1 MLATKRGSVF
11 ALALLLLTTGLA
23 AAQKK
28 RKAVAETPPNPPSVS
43 LSADA
48 ATITIC
54 PREEGGGGGRV
65 RLTADARSPDGLPI
79 RYAWRTTGG
88 RIVGDGANTEW
99 DLTDAVAGRSY
110 VAEVTVTT
118 GDARCE
124 AFATIPVAVVEC
136 PPLREVCPNI
146 SIVGPDTV
154 TVGQPITFSAEVNGG
169 TPGAT
174 PVYNWTVEPGQIT
187 SGQGTPT
194 ITVSS
199 ASLGGRDVRAALT
212 VNGYG
217 GLNCT
222 ASFSTPVQ
230 TERRRPQQFDELGEV
245 KRDDE
250 KARLDIFASELQANP
265 GAQGY
270 IIIVGG
276 RGNAA
281 QTRAANAKTYLVTNR
296 ALEAGRIVTLVG
308 RPGGET
314 RMQLWLVPAGAEAP
328 TVPQ

>member
-1 MLATKRGSVF
+1 MLSSKRAFVI
-11 ALALLLLTTGLA
+11 ALVLLLPASLA
-23 AAQKK
+23 AGQKR
-28 RKAVAETPPNPPSVS
+28 RKVVETPPNPPSVS

-48 ATITIC
+48 ATITVC
-54 PREEGGGGGRV
+54 PREEGGGYRRV
-65 RLTADARSPDGLPI
+65 RLTANATSPDGLPLS
-79 RYAWRTTGG
+79 YSWRTTGG

-174 PVYNWTVEPGQIT
+174 PVYNWTVTPGQIT

-199 ASLGGRDVRAALT
+199 GSLGGRDVRATLT
-212 VNGYG
+212 VNGYS
-217 GLNCT
+217 GLNCA

-230 TERRRPQQFDELGEV
+230 TERLKPRQFDEFGNIA
-245 KRDDE
+245 RDDE
-250 KARLDIFASELQANP
+250 KARLDVFASELQANP

-276 RGNAA
+276 QPGEA
-281 QTRAANAKTYLVTNR
+281 QRRAANAKTYLVSTR
-296 ALEAGRIVTLVG
+296 GLEASRIVTLTG
-308 RPGGET
+308 RTGGDM
-314 RMQLWLVPAGAEAP
+314 RVQFWLVPAGAEAP